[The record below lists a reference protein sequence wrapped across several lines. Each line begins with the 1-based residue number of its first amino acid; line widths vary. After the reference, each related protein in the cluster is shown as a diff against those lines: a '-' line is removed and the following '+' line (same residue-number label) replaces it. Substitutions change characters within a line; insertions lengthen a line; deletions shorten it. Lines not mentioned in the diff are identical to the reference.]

1 MSSNELD
8 GSPHG
13 VCPCLRLEW
22 LLSFFR
28 SDFVAIPCPTVVVI
42 IVLLLLGWK
51 LPVIAGFQA
60 CVSVD
65 SCCTSS
71 PSGPDGAPIVGD
83 RLQVLFQEFN
93 WTFLESTQESCD
105 NIASRG
111 DGTWRHRLPACFW
124 RSSQKKKRNATH
136 RTLKV
141 LVH

>member
-1 MSSNELD
+1 MAR
-8 GSPHG
+8 SPHG

-51 LPVIAGFQA
+51 LPIIPGSQA
-60 CVSVD
+60 CVPVD
-65 SCCTSS
+65 SCCTLY
-71 PSGPDGAPIVGD
+71 PSGLMVLPLSAIVFRSYSKSSIG
-83 RLQVLFQEFN
+83 R
-93 WTFLESTQESCD
+93 FLNLLKNLATILHPEGMKPGSTGS
-105 NIASRG
+105 S
-111 DGTWRHRLPACFW
+111 LPACFW

>member
-1 MSSNELD
+1 M
-8 GSPHG
+8 
-13 VCPCLRLEW
+13 
-22 LLSFFR
+22 
-28 SDFVAIPCPTVVVI
+28 VVVI

-83 RLQVLFQEFN
+83 RLRALFQEFN

-111 DGTWRHRLPACFW
+111 DET
-124 RSSQKKKRNATH
+124 
-136 RTLKV
+136 
-141 LVH
+141 